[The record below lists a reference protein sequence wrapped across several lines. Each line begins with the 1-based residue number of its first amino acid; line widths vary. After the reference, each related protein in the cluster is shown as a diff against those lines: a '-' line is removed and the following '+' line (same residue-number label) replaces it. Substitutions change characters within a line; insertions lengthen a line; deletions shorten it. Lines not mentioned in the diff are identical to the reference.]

1 MGRNKIVIQ
10 RISNER
16 NRQATF
22 TKRKNGLI
30 KKAMEL
36 SILCDCEIALIIFN
50 SNNKLYQYSS
60 TDMDKILLK
69 YTDYNEP
76 HSPLSNN
83 DYWKHFANKGKG
95 KRKLDADEGGSEE
108 EDIGGVSHK
117 SSAEEK
123 NHSGSPS
130 LRGSQGHAASSGSDP
145 TGLLGLAGSGGHGN
159 NGQNGQPMQGG
170 PVIKNEV
177 PHYSMSQHS
186 SVADEIREKITKA
199 KANNANNS
207 NDDTTFKP
215 PSNPVGHN
223 QNQQQNQFA
232 QHQQQQAAAQQQQ
245 QQQEQYAQ
253 QMAQAPYI
261 HPGYPAYMQY
271 MRGGG
276 YPNLPPTMYSNP
288 PQMSSAMMMGAPF
301 GQQTMGGF
309 GQMAPPPPAP
319 RHSQDEGSDDE
330 GMARGGKRMR
340 FAKKDLSIQIPDA
353 KKSLSIP
360 PSLPSPTTFAPSIP
374 LPQSPTLLSTPN
386 PSMFSSFPMSASPR
400 TPTQFFGTDL
410 MFHNQPA
417 FSPFFHSMPLQNNY
431 ELPILNRSN
440 ALNSLSSDQS
450 ANGNKDENSEDAER
464 RKN

>member
-76 HSPLSNN
+76 HSPLSNS

-95 KRKLDADEGGSEE
+95 KRKLDADDGGSEE
-108 EDIGGVSHK
+108 EDIGGVSTHK

-123 NHSGSPS
+123 AHSGSPS
-130 LRGSQGHAASSGSDP
+130 LRASQGHAASSGSDP

-159 NGQNGQPMQGG
+159 GNQNGQAMQGG

-177 PHYSMSQHS
+177 PHYPMSQHS

-199 KANNANNS
+199 KANNVNNT
-207 NDDTTFKP
+207 DDTTFKS

-232 QHQQQQAAAQQQQ
+232 QHQQAQQHQQ

-276 YPNLPPTMYSNP
+276 YPNMPPTMYSNP
-288 PQMSSAMMMGAPF
+288 PQMPSPMMMGGPF
-301 GQQTMGGF
+301 GQQQMNF

-319 RHSQDEGSDDE
+319 RQQDEGSDEDE
-330 GMARGGKRMR
+330 GMARGAKRSR
-340 FAKKDLSIQIPDA
+340 FGKKDLSIQIPDA
-353 KKSLSIP
+353 KKSLTIP

-374 LPQSPTLLSTPN
+374 LLPQSPTLLSTPN

-410 MFHNQPA
+410 MFHNQQA

-431 ELPILNRSN
+431 ELPTLKSN
-440 ALNSLSSDQS
+440 ALNSLSNDQN